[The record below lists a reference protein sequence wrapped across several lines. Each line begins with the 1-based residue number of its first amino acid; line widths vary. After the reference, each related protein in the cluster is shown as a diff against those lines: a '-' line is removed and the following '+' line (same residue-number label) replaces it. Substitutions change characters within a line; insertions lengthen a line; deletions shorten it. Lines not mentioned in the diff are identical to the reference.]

1 MRIAFLGD
9 GGLNH
14 VGRWVSYFSG
24 RDHEVLLLSFEDV
37 TGCAFPAVRLTKRL
51 PTKLFGYLSALGAVK
66 KLLADFQP
74 QLVNALYVGG
84 YGFIGALCRRR
95 PFVVSALGSDLL
107 VDYPSSPIHRAQIR
121 YAIRHAD
128 LVTTDADVLSDIASD
143 IGAPRE
149 KILKAYFG
157 IDAAVYHTPV
167 DENGKE
173 NSSAPTVVSTRK
185 LHPIYNIDVLIDAA
199 PEIIEAV
206 GARFIVVGEGPE
218 REGLERLA
226 ARRGVAD
233 RIEFA
238 GRMTT
243 EGIVA
248 SLQSAAAYVSTSRSD
263 STSVSLLEA
272 MACGA
277 PPVATDIP
285 ANGEWIE
292 DGVNGLLFPP
302 GDRHALARAV
312 IRMIEDR
319 DLARS
324 ARARNVR
331 LVQERGMWETN
342 MERVERAFRE
352 LLDEG
357 P

>member
-14 VGRWVSYFSG
+14 VRRWVSYFDG
-24 RDHEVLLLSFEDV
+24 RSHEVLLISFEDV
-37 TGCAFPAVRLTKRL
+37 TGCPFPTVRLAKRL
-51 PTKLFGYLSALGAVK
+51 PTKLFGYLAALGAVR

-74 QLVNALYVGG
+74 ELLNALYVGG
-84 YGFIGALCRRR
+84 YGFVGALCRRR

-128 LVTTDADVLSDIASD
+128 LVTTDADVLSAIVSD
-143 IGAPRE
+143 IGAAPE

-157 IDAAVYHTPV
+157 IDPAVFHSPA
-167 DENGKE
+167 DESGGE
-173 NSSAPTVVSTRK
+173 EGGAPAVVSTRK
-185 LHPIYNIDVLIDAA
+185 LHPIYDIELLIDAA
-199 PEIIEAV
+199 PEIVEAV
-206 GARFIVVGEGPE
+206 GAQVIVVGEGPE
-218 REGLERLA
+218 RERLERLA

-238 GRMTT
+238 GRMST

-277 PPVATDIP
+277 PPVVTDIP

-302 GDRHALARAV
+302 GDRHELARAV

-324 ARARNVR
+324 ARERNVR
-331 LVQERGMWETN
+331 LVQERGLWETN
-342 MERVERAFRE
+342 MERVEGAFLR
-352 LLDEG
+352 LVD
-357 P
+357 PAP